1 LFKDNRL
8 TFVAA
13 QRKTAPQTC
22 TKEGCDMT
30 RATVLAKAVPGHESL
45 LRKAGLVLGGSFLI
59 AIAAQVSVP
68 FFPVPL
74 TLSTLA
80 VLLVGLTLGSR
91 LGAAAV
97 LAYLAQGAMGLPV
110 FAGGMSTVSLVG
122 PTAGFLYGYVGMAWL
137 AGLAVEKGLAR
148 GIVSTALCGIGVSA
162 LLYLPGL
169 AWPAAVMGAS
179 APDLWAHWM
188 APFLLGDAVK
198 AVIAAMVVWGGWK
211 ALQSRRG

>member
-1 LFKDNRL
+1 MRAQTL
-8 TFVAA
+8 TQAA
-13 QRKTAPQTC
+13 I
-22 TKEGCDMT
+22 
-30 RATVLAKAVPGHESL
+30 GHDTL
-45 LRKAGLVLGGSFLI
+45 PRKAGLVLGGSLFI
-59 AIAAQVSVP
+59 ALAAQVSVP

-80 VLLVGLTLGSR
+80 VLLVGLTLGAR

-97 LAYLAQGAMGLPV
+97 LAYLAEGAMGLPV
-110 FAGGMSTVSLVG
+110 FAGGMSTASLVG

-162 LLYLPGL
+162 LLYVPGL
-169 AWPAAVMGAS
+169 AWPAAVMGVG

-188 APFLLGDAVK
+188 VPFLIGDAVK
-198 AVIAAMVVWGGWK
+198 AVIAAMVVWGGWT
-211 ALQSRRG
+211 ALAARR

>member
-1 LFKDNRL
+1 
-8 TFVAA
+8 
-13 QRKTAPQTC
+13 
-22 TKEGCDMT
+22 MT

-68 FFPVPL
+68 FFPVPM

-97 LAYLAQGAMGLPV
+97 LAYLAEGAMGMPV
-110 FAGGMSTVSLVG
+110 FAGGMSSVSLVG
-122 PTAGFLYGYVGMAWL
+122 PTAGFLYGYVGLAWL
-137 AGLAVEKGLAR
+137 AGLAVEKGVAR
-148 GIVSTALCGIGVSA
+148 GIVSTALCGVGVSA

-169 AWPAAVMGAS
+169 AWPAAIMGVT

-188 APFLLGDAVK
+188 APFLIGDTVK

-211 ALQSRRG
+211 AIETRCG